1 MSGAMQDAGSRDAAT
16 HYWPQTVTIMTSHS
30 AAPTPAQSP
39 VADSPTGRRR
49 APWLTH
55 TQLFVLDVVMLTAVW
70 GIAWSLRFEGL
81 SWLTSGW
88 REAATYHLVL
98 AVPMWLGIMAA
109 FRLYRRAWGMAS
121 IEELKAMLAAV
132 FVAAVANVTLGIF
145 LLPVL
150 GLSPTRLPLSVI
162 SSHTMWSIVVL
173 TLPRLLARVWIVYRR
188 KHRDRTVQVPVLI
201 LGAGASGRLTA
212 REMLE
217 NPAMGLHPIG
227 YLDDNVLKHGL
238 QVGGLAVLGPVS
250 DLAARIRT
258 HGVRHVIITMSN
270 ASGATIREIVRTCTE
285 AGVEMRTM
293 PQIGE
298 ILSGRIGVNQLR
310 PVEIQDLLRRA
321 PVQTDLG
328 SVRRIVEGQTV
339 LVTGAGGSI
348 GSELCRQIARNA
360 PAHLLLLGHGENSIF
375 DIQQELRSH
384 FPTVPL
390 TCLIADVRD
399 ETRLDA
405 IFSQHRPNTVFHAA
419 AHKHVPLM
427 EDNLAEAI
435 TNNVKGTRTLLDT
448 AVRYE
453 TPQFVLISSDK
464 AVNPSS
470 IMGATKRIAELLVQ
484 RAAVATGRNY
494 VSVRFGNVLG
504 SRGSVVPTFLRQI
517 RAGGP
522 ITITHPDMQ
531 RYFMT
536 IPEAVQLVL
545 QAAVLGRGG
554 EVFVLDMGEPIK
566 IVDLASDLIR
576 LSGLRVGDDVEIHFT
591 GLRPGEKLF
600 EELSR
605 DDESLQPTSH
615 HTVLCS
621 RLGIPPAGVHA
632 HVDALV
638 ESAMRRE
645 DDTVLRKRIAELVPE
660 YIALGTTHPVARE
673 LTLVA

>member
-1 MSGAMQDAGSRDAAT
+1 MTLHTVSPSPAPSPPAGL
-16 HYWPQTVTIMTSHS
+16 
-30 AAPTPAQSP
+30 PAEC
-39 VADSPTGRRR
+39 RK

-55 TQLFVLDVVMLTAVW
+55 NQLFVLDVTMLTAVW

-81 SWLTSGW
+81 GWLESHW
-88 REAATYHLVL
+88 REAASYHLVL

-109 FRLYRRAWGMAS
+109 FRLYRREWGMAS
-121 IEELKAMLAAV
+121 VEELKAMMAAV
-132 FVAAVANVTLGIF
+132 LVAAVANVTLGVF

-162 SSHTMWSIVVL
+162 SSHTMWSIVAL
-173 TLPRLLARVWIVYRR
+173 TLPRLLARVWLVHRR
-188 KHRDRTVQVPVLI
+188 QRRDHTVQAAALI

-217 NPAMGLHPIG
+217 NPAMGLRPIG
-227 YLDDNVLKHGL
+227 YLDDDVSKHHL
-238 QVGGLAVLGPVS
+238 QVGGLYVLGSVCE
-250 DLAARIRT
+250 LEARIRA
-258 HGVRHVIITMSN
+258 HGVRHVIITMSS
-270 ASGATIREIVRTCTE
+270 APGAKIREIVRICTA
-285 AGVEMRTM
+285 AGVDIRTM

-298 ILSGRIGVNQLR
+298 ILSGRKGVNQLR
-310 PVEIQDLLRRA
+310 PVEIQDLLRRE

-328 SVRRIVEGQTV
+328 AVRRNVEGQAV

-384 FPTVPL
+384 FPSVPI
-390 TCLIADVRD
+390 TCLITDIRD

-405 IFSQHRPNTVFHAA
+405 IFGQYRPNTVFHAA

-435 TNNVKGTRTLLDT
+435 TNNVKGTRTLIDA
-448 AVRYE
+448 AVRHG

-484 RAAVATGRNY
+484 RAAVSTGRNY

-545 QAAVLGRGG
+545 QAAVLGKGG
-554 EVFVLDMGEPIK
+554 EVFVLDMGAPIK

-605 DDESLQPTSH
+605 DDESLRPTSH
-615 HTVLCS
+615 HTILCS

-638 ESAMRRE
+638 QAAMRR
-645 DDTVLRKRIAELVPE
+645 DDDSVLRKRIAELVPE

>member
-1 MSGAMQDAGSRDAAT
+1 
-16 HYWPQTVTIMTSHS
+16 
-30 AAPTPAQSP
+30 
-39 VADSPTGRRR
+39 
-49 APWLTH
+49 
-55 TQLFVLDVVMLTAVW
+55 MLTAVW

-81 SWLTSGW
+81 EWLNSSW
-88 REAATYHLVL
+88 REAASYHLML

-109 FRLYRRAWGMAS
+109 FRLYRRAWSMAS
-121 IEELKAMLAAV
+121 VEELKAMLAAV
-132 FVAAVANVTLGIF
+132 LVAAIANVTLGVF

-162 SSHTMWSIVVL
+162 SSHTMWSIVAL
-173 TLPRLLARVWIVYRR
+173 TLPRLLARVWIVHRR
-188 KHRDRTVQVPVLI
+188 QRRDRTIQAPVLI

-217 NPAMGLHPIG
+217 NPAMGMRPIG
-227 YLDDNVLKHGL
+227 YLDDDVSKHDL
-238 QVGGLAVLGPVS
+238 QVGGLSVLGSVHEL
-250 DLAARIRT
+250 DDRIRAY
-258 HGVRHVIITMSN
+258 GVRHVIITMSS
-270 ASGATIREIVRTCTE
+270 APGAKIREIVRICTA
-285 AGVEMRTM
+285 AGVAIRTM

-310 PVEIQDLLRRA
+310 PVEIQDLLRRE

-375 DIQQELRSH
+375 DIQQELRAHYPS
-384 FPTVPL
+384 VPL
-390 TCLIADVRD
+390 TCLITDIRD

-405 IFSQHRPNTVFHAA
+405 IFRQYRPSTVFHAA

-435 TNNVKGTRTLLDT
+435 TNNVKGTRTLIDA
-448 AVRYE
+448 AVRHD

-484 RAAVATGRNY
+484 RAAVSTGRNY

-545 QAAVLGRGG
+545 QAAVLGTGG

-605 DDESLQPTSH
+605 DEENLKPTSH
-615 HTVLCS
+615 HTILCS
-621 RLGIPPAGVHA
+621 HLGIPPAGVHA

-638 ESAMRRE
+638 QSALRRD
-645 DDTVLRKRIAELVPE
+645 DDTVLRQRIAELVPE
-660 YIALGTTHPVARE
+660 YIALGTTYPVARE

>member
-1 MSGAMQDAGSRDAAT
+1 MMSR
-16 HYWPQTVTIMTSHS
+16 S
-30 AAPTPAQSP
+30 ASPTPARLPEVGS
-39 VADSPTGRRR
+39 SIEGRK

-55 TQLFVLDVVMLTAVW
+55 SQLFVLDVTTLTAVW

-81 SWLTSGW
+81 EWLDSSW
-88 REAATYHLVL
+88 RQAASYHLMF

-109 FRLYRRAWGMAS
+109 FRLYHRSWSTAS
-121 IEELKAMLAAV
+121 VEELKAMMAAV
-132 FVAAVANVTLGIF
+132 SVATIANVTLAVF

-162 SSHTMWSIVVL
+162 SSHTLWSIAAL
-173 TLPRLLARVWIVYRR
+173 TLPRLLARVWIVHRR
-188 KHRDRTVQVPVLI
+188 QRRDRTVQAPVLI
-201 LGAGASGRLTA
+201 LGAGAAGRLTA

-217 NPAMGLHPIG
+217 NPAMGLRPIG
-227 YLDDNVLKHGL
+227 YLDDDVSKRNLH
-238 QVGGLAVLGPVS
+238 VGGLRVLGSVRELE
-250 DLAARIRT
+250 DRILT
-258 HGVRHVIITMSN
+258 HGVRHVIITM
-270 ASGATIREIVRTCTE
+270 ASAPGATIREIVRICTA
-285 AGVEMRTM
+285 AGVEIRTM

-298 ILSGRIGVNQLR
+298 IITGRIGVNQLR
-310 PVEIQDLLRRA
+310 PVEIQDLLRRE

-328 SVRRIVEGQTV
+328 SVRRIVQGQTV

-384 FPTVPL
+384 YPSVPL
-390 TCLIADVRD
+390 TCLITDIRD

-405 IFSQHRPNTVFHAA
+405 IFRQYRPSTVFHAA

-435 TNNVKGTRTLLDT
+435 TNNVKGTRSLID
-448 AVRYE
+448 ASVRYE

-484 RAAVATGRNY
+484 RAAVSTGRNY

-536 IPEAVQLVL
+536 IPESVQLVL
-545 QAAVLGRGG
+545 QAAVLGKGG

-576 LSGLRVGDDVEIHFT
+576 LSGLRVSDDVEIQFT

-615 HTVLCS
+615 QTILSS

-638 ESAMRRE
+638 QSAMRR
-645 DDTVLRKRIAELVPE
+645 DDDAVLRQRIGELVPE

>member
-1 MSGAMQDAGSRDAAT
+1 MMSN
-16 HYWPQTVTIMTSHS
+16 S
-30 AAPTPAQSP
+30 ASPTPARLPEVGS
-39 VADSPTGRRR
+39 STEGRK

-55 TQLFVLDVVMLTAVW
+55 SQLLVLDVTTLTAVW

-81 SWLTSGW
+81 EWLDSSW
-88 REAATYHLVL
+88 RQAASYHLMFS
-98 AVPMWLGIMAA
+98 VPMWLGIMAA
-109 FRLYRRAWGMAS
+109 FRLYHRSWSTAS
-121 IEELKAMLAAV
+121 VEELKAMMAAV
-132 FVAAVANVTLGIF
+132 SVATIANVTLAVF

-162 SSHTMWSIVVL
+162 SSHTLWSIAAL
-173 TLPRLLARVWIVYRR
+173 TLPRLLARVWIVHRR
-188 KHRDRTVQVPVLI
+188 QRRDRTVQAPVLI
-201 LGAGASGRLTA
+201 LGAGAAGRLTA

-217 NPAMGLHPIG
+217 NPAMGLRPIG
-227 YLDDNVLKHGL
+227 YLDDDASKRNLH
-238 QVGGLAVLGPVS
+238 VGGLRVLGSVRELE
-250 DLAARIRT
+250 DRILA
-258 HGVRHVIITMSN
+258 HDVRHVIITM
-270 ASGATIREIVRTCTE
+270 ASAPGATIREIVRICTV
-285 AGVEMRTM
+285 AGVEIRTM

-298 ILSGRIGVNQLR
+298 IISGRIGVNQLR
-310 PVEIQDLLRRA
+310 PVEIQDLLRRE

-328 SVRRIVEGQTV
+328 SVRRIVQGQTV

-384 FPTVPL
+384 YPSVPL
-390 TCLIADVRD
+390 TCLITDIRD

-405 IFSQHRPNTVFHAA
+405 IFRQYRPSTVFHAA

-435 TNNVKGTRTLLDT
+435 TNNVKGTRSLID
-448 AVRYE
+448 ASVRYE

-484 RAAVATGRNY
+484 RAAVSTGRNY

-536 IPEAVQLVL
+536 IPESVQLVL
-545 QAAVLGRGG
+545 QAAVLGKGG

-576 LSGLRVGDDVEIHFT
+576 LSGLRVSDDVEIQFT

-615 HTVLCS
+615 QTILSS

-632 HVDALV
+632 HVEALV
-638 ESAMRRE
+638 QSAMRR
-645 DDTVLRKRIAELVPE
+645 DDDAVLRQRIAELVPE
-660 YIALGTTHPVARE
+660 YIALGTTYPVARE

>member
-1 MSGAMQDAGSRDAAT
+1 MALPHSEIS
-16 HYWPQTVTIMTSHS
+16 MTSNT
-30 AAPTPAQSP
+30 A
-39 VADSPTGRRR
+39 SPT
-49 APWLTH
+49 L
-55 TQLFVLDVVMLTAVW
+55 TQLPEVASSTEGRKTPPLTMSQLFLFDVTTLTAVW
-70 GIAWSLRFEGL
+70 GVSWSLRFEGL
-81 SWLTSGW
+81 AWLDSSWRG
-88 REAATYHLVL
+88 AASFHLLL
-98 AVPMWLGIMAA
+98 AVPLWLGIMAA
-109 FRLYRRAWGMAS
+109 FHLYRRAWGMAS
-121 IEELKAMLAAV
+121 VEELKVMMVALSIAAI
-132 FVAAVANVTLGIF
+132 ANVTLGLF
-145 LLPVL
+145 LLPLL
-150 GLSPTRLPLSVI
+150 GLSAARLPLSII
-162 SSHTMWSIVVL
+162 SSHTLWSIIVL
-173 TLPRLLARVWIVYRR
+173 TLPRFLPRVWIMDRR
-188 KHRDRTVQVPVLI
+188 QRRDRTVQAPALI

-217 NPAMGLHPIG
+217 HPSMGLRPIG
-227 YLDDNVLKHGL
+227 YLDDDTSKHGL
-238 QVGGLAVLGPVS
+238 HVGGLRVLGAI
-250 DLAARIRT
+250 DELEERIRV

-270 ASGATIREIVRTCTE
+270 ASGAKIREIVRICAA
-285 AGVEMRTM
+285 AGVETRTM
-293 PQIGE
+293 PQLGE

-328 SVRRIVEGQTV
+328 AVRRIVEGQTV

-384 FPTVPL
+384 FPSVPL
-390 TCLIADVRD
+390 TCLITDIRD
-399 ETRLDA
+399 ETRLDT
-405 IFSQHRPNTVFHAA
+405 IFSQYRPNTVFHAA

-435 TNNVKGTRTLLDT
+435 TNNVMGTRTLVDA
-448 AVRYE
+448 AVRHD

-484 RAAVATGRNY
+484 RAAVSTGRNF

-522 ITITHPDMQ
+522 VTITHPDMQ

-554 EVFVLDMGEPIK
+554 EVFVLDMGAPIK

-615 HTVLCS
+615 HTILCS
-621 RLGIPPAGVHA
+621 RLGVPPAGVRA
-632 HVDALV
+632 HVDGLV
-638 ESAMRRE
+638 QSAMRR
-645 DDTVLRKRIAELVPE
+645 DDDAVLRQRIAELVPE

>member
-1 MSGAMQDAGSRDAAT
+1 MMSN
-16 HYWPQTVTIMTSHS
+16 S
-30 AAPTPAQSP
+30 ASPTPARLPEVGS
-39 VADSPTGRRR
+39 STEGRK

-55 TQLFVLDVVMLTAVW
+55 SQLLVLDVTTLTAVW

-81 SWLTSGW
+81 EWLDSSW
-88 REAATYHLVL
+88 RQAASYHLMFS
-98 AVPMWLGIMAA
+98 VPMWLGIMAA
-109 FRLYRRAWGMAS
+109 FRLYHRSWSTAS
-121 IEELKAMLAAV
+121 VEELKAMMAAV
-132 FVAAVANVTLGIF
+132 SVATIANVTLAVF

-162 SSHTMWSIVVL
+162 SSHTLWSIAAL
-173 TLPRLLARVWIVYRR
+173 TLPRLLARVWIVHRR
-188 KHRDRTVQVPVLI
+188 QRRDRTVQAPVLI
-201 LGAGASGRLTA
+201 LGAGAAGRLTA

-217 NPAMGLHPIG
+217 NPAMGLRPIG
-227 YLDDNVLKHGL
+227 YLDDDASKRNLH
-238 QVGGLAVLGPVS
+238 VGGLRVLGSVRELE
-250 DLAARIRT
+250 DRILA
-258 HGVRHVIITMSN
+258 HDVRHVIITM
-270 ASGATIREIVRTCTE
+270 ASAPGATIREIVRICTV
-285 AGVEMRTM
+285 AGVEIRTM

-298 ILSGRIGVNQLR
+298 IISGRIGVNQLR
-310 PVEIQDLLRRA
+310 PVEIQDLLRRE

-328 SVRRIVEGQTV
+328 SVRRIVQGQTV

-384 FPTVPL
+384 YPSVPL
-390 TCLIADVRD
+390 TCLITDIRD

-405 IFSQHRPNTVFHAA
+405 IFRQYRPSTVFHAA

-435 TNNVKGTRTLLDT
+435 TNNVKGTRSLID
-448 AVRYE
+448 ASVRYE

-484 RAAVATGRNY
+484 RAAVSTGRNY

-536 IPEAVQLVL
+536 IPESVQLVL

-576 LSGLRVGDDVEIHFT
+576 LSGLRVSDDVEIQFT

-615 HTVLCS
+615 QTILSS

-638 ESAMRRE
+638 QSAMRR
-645 DDTVLRKRIAELVPE
+645 DDDAVLRQRIAELVPE
-660 YIALGTTHPVARE
+660 YIALGTTYPVARE

>member
-1 MSGAMQDAGSRDAAT
+1 MPNSTQTEDFMTPRSTAPSPDQLLSAGSPIEDRK
-16 HYWPQTVTIMTSHS
+16 
-30 AAPTPAQSP
+30 
-39 VADSPTGRRR
+39 

-55 TQLFVLDVVMLTAVW
+55 SQLLVLDVTMLTAVW
-70 GIAWSLRFEGL
+70 ALAWSLRFEGL
-81 SWLTSGW
+81 GW
-88 REAATYHLVL
+88 IDSAWRGAAGYQLLL
-98 AVPMWLGIMAA
+98 ALPMWLAIMAA
-109 FRLYRRAWGMAS
+109 FRLYRRAWSVAS
-121 IEELKAMLAAV
+121 IDELTAMMAAVLVATIANVMLAV
-132 FVAAVANVTLGIF
+132 V
-145 LLPVL
+145 LLPML

-162 SSHTMWSIVVL
+162 SSHTMWSIVAL
-173 TLPRLLARVWIVYRR
+173 ALPRLLARIWTLHRR
-188 KHRDRTVQVPVLI
+188 QRRDRTVQLPVLI
-201 LGAGASGRLTA
+201 LGAGAAGRLTA

-217 NPAMGLHPIG
+217 NPSMGLHPIG
-227 YLDDNVLKHGL
+227 YLDDDASKHNL
-238 QVGGLAVLGPVS
+238 RVGGLCVLGPVS
-250 DLAARIRT
+250 ELEEQILA
-258 HGVRHVIITMSN
+258 HGIRHVIITMSS
-270 ASGATIREIVRTCTE
+270 APGAKIREIVRICTA
-285 AGVEMRTM
+285 AGVETRTM
-293 PQIGE
+293 PQLGE
-298 ILSGRIGVNQLR
+298 ILSGRVGVNQLR

-321 PVQTDLG
+321 SVQTDLG

-348 GSELCRQIARNA
+348 GSELCRQIARHA

-384 FPTVPL
+384 YPSVPL
-390 TCLIADVRD
+390 TCLITDIRD
-399 ETRLDA
+399 ETRLDS
-405 IFSQHRPNTVFHAA
+405 IFSQYRPNTVFHAA

-427 EDNLAEAI
+427 EENLAEAI
-435 TNNVKGTRTLLDT
+435 TNNVKGTRTLIDA
-448 AVRYE
+448 AVRHD

-484 RAAVATGRNY
+484 RAAVSTGRNY

-522 ITITHPDMQ
+522 ITITHPDMR

-545 QAAVLGRGG
+545 QAAVLGKGG

-615 HTVLCS
+615 HTILCS

-638 ESAMRRE
+638 QSAMRR
-645 DDTVLRKRIAELVPE
+645 DDDVVLRQRIAELVPE
-660 YIALGTTHPVARE
+660 YIALGTTHPVPRE

>member
-1 MSGAMQDAGSRDAAT
+1 MTPRSTVLTPDQTPIAGSLIESRK
-16 HYWPQTVTIMTSHS
+16 
-30 AAPTPAQSP
+30 
-39 VADSPTGRRR
+39 
-49 APWLTH
+49 APWLTSS
-55 TQLFVLDVVMLTAVW
+55 QLLVLDVTLLTAVW
-70 GIAWSLRFEGL
+70 ALAWTLRFEGL
-81 SWLTSGW
+81 DWISSAW
-88 REAATYHLVL
+88 RGAAGYQLLL
-98 AVPMWLGIMAA
+98 ALPLWIASMAA
-109 FRLYRRAWGMAS
+109 FRLYRRAWNMAS
-121 IEELKAMLAAV
+121 IDELTAMMAAVLVAAIANVMLAV
-132 FVAAVANVTLGIF
+132 FV
-145 LLPVL
+145 LPVL
-150 GLSPTRLPLSVI
+150 GLSSTRLPLSVI
-162 SSHTMWSIVVL
+162 SSHTTWSIAAL
-173 TLPRLLARVWIVYRR
+173 TLPRLLARIWTLHRR
-188 KHRDRTVQVPVLI
+188 QRRDRTVQLPVLI
-201 LGAGASGRLTA
+201 LGAGASGRNTA
-212 REMLE
+212 REMRE
-217 NPAMGLHPIG
+217 NPSMGLHPIG
-227 YLDDNVLKHGL
+227 YLDDDVSKHHL
-238 QVGGLAVLGPVS
+238 HVGGLRVLGPVS
-250 DLAARIRT
+250 ALEAQIRA
-258 HGVRHVIITMSN
+258 HGIRHVIITMPS
-270 ASGATIREIVRTCTE
+270 APGAKIREIVRICTA
-285 AGVEMRTM
+285 AGVETRTM
-293 PQIGE
+293 PRIGE
-298 ILSGRIGVNQLR
+298 ILSGRVGVNQLR
-310 PVEIQDLLRRA
+310 PVEIQDLLRRES
-321 PVQTDLG
+321 VQTDFG
-328 SVRRIVEGQTV
+328 AVRRIVEGQTV

-375 DIQQELRSH
+375 EIQQELRAH
-384 FPTVPL
+384 FPSLPL
-390 TCLIADVRD
+390 SCLITDIRD

-405 IFSQHRPNTVFHAA
+405 IFSQHQPNTVFHAA

-435 TNNVKGTRTLLDT
+435 TNNVKGTRTLVDA
-448 AVRYE
+448 AVRHG

-484 RAAVATGRNY
+484 RAAVSTGRNY

-545 QAAVLGRGG
+545 QAAVLGTGG

-615 HTVLCS
+615 HAVLCS

-632 HVDALV
+632 NVEALV
-638 ESAMRRE
+638 QAAMRRE
-645 DDTVLRKRIAELVPE
+645 DDTVLRQRLAELVPE
-660 YIALGTTHPVARE
+660 YIALGTRHPVPRE

>member
-1 MSGAMQDAGSRDAAT
+1 
-16 HYWPQTVTIMTSHS
+16 MTSQS
-30 AAPTPAQSP
+30 TSPTPEQLPDVGSP
-39 VADSPTGRRR
+39 AECRR

-55 TQLFVLDVVMLTAVW
+55 NQLFVLDVTTLTAVW

-81 SWLTSGW
+81 EWLDSSW
-88 REAATYHLVL
+88 REAASYHLLL

-121 IEELKAMLAAV
+121 VEELKAMMAAV
-132 FVAAVANVTLGIF
+132 FVAAIANVTLGVF

-162 SSHTMWSIVVL
+162 SSHTMWSIVAL
-173 TLPRLLARVWIVYRR
+173 TLPRFLARVWISHRR
-188 KHRDRTVQVPVLI
+188 QRRDRTVQAPVLI
-201 LGAGASGRLTA
+201 LGAGPSGRLTA

-217 NPAMGLHPIG
+217 HPAMGLRPIG
-227 YLDDNVLKHGL
+227 YLDDDATKHNVH
-238 QVGGLAVLGPVS
+238 VGGLAVLGPVS
-250 DLAARIRT
+250 ELEERIRT
-258 HGVRHVIITMSN
+258 YRVRHVIITMSS
-270 ASGATIREIVRTCTE
+270 APGAKIREIVRVCAA
-285 AGVEMRTM
+285 AGVEIRTM

-298 ILSGRIGVNQLR
+298 IISGRVGVNQLR
-310 PVEIQDLLRRA
+310 PVEIQDLLRRQ

-360 PAHLLLLGHGENSIF
+360 PSHLLLLGHGENSIF
-375 DIQQELRSH
+375 DIQQELRTNYPS
-384 FPTVPL
+384 VPL
-390 TCLIADVRD
+390 TCLITDIRD
-399 ETRLDA
+399 ETRLDS
-405 IFSQHRPNTVFHAA
+405 IFAQFRPNTVFHAA

-435 TNNVKGTRTLLDT
+435 TNNVKGTRTLIDA
-448 AVRYE
+448 AVRHD

-484 RAAVATGRNY
+484 RAAVSTGRNY

-545 QAAVLGRGG
+545 QAAVLGKGG

-638 ESAMRRE
+638 QSAMRRD
-645 DDTVLRKRIAELVPE
+645 DDTVLRQRIAELVPE

>member
-1 MSGAMQDAGSRDAAT
+1 M
-16 HYWPQTVTIMTSHS
+16 MTPSSTS
-30 AAPTPAQSP
+30 ATPAQLS
-39 VADSPTGRRR
+39 AIASPTEFRK

-55 TQLFVLDVVMLTAVW
+55 SQLLVLDVTLLTAVW
-70 GIAWSLRFEGL
+70 GLAWTLRFEGL
-81 SWLTSGW
+81 EWLTSSW
-88 REAATYHLVL
+88 REAASYHLLL
-98 AVPMWLGIMAA
+98 AVPMWIGIMAA
-109 FRLYRRAWGMAS
+109 FRLYRRAWSMAS
-121 IEELKAMLAAV
+121 IEEVKTMMAAV
-132 FVAAVANVTLGIF
+132 FVATIANVTLGVF

-162 SSHTMWSIVVL
+162 SSHTMWSIVAL
-173 TLPRLLARVWIVYRR
+173 TLPRLLARVWIVHRR
-188 KHRDRTVQVPVLI
+188 QRRDQTAQVPVLI

-217 NPAMGLHPIG
+217 HPAMGLHPIG
-227 YLDDNVLKHGL
+227 YLDDDASKCHLH
-238 QVGGLAVLGPVS
+238 VGGLRVLGPVS
-250 DLAARIRT
+250 ELEARIRA
-258 HGVRHVIITMSN
+258 HGVRHVIVTMSS
-270 ASGATIREIVRTCTE
+270 APGAKIREIVRICTA
-285 AGVEMRTM
+285 AGVETRTM

-375 DIQQELRSH
+375 EIQQELRSH
-384 FPTVPL
+384 FPAVPL
-390 TCLIADVRD
+390 TCLIADIRD

-405 IFSQHRPNTVFHAA
+405 IFSQYRPNTVFHAA

-427 EDNLAEAI
+427 EENLAEAI
-435 TNNVKGTRTLLDT
+435 TNNVKGTRTLIDA
-448 AVRYE
+448 AVRHD

-484 RAAVATGRNY
+484 RAAVSTGRNY

-545 QAAVLGRGG
+545 QAAVLGQGG

-605 DDESLQPTSH
+605 DDESLLPTSH
-615 HTVLCS
+615 HTILCS

-632 HVDALV
+632 NVDALV
-638 ESAMRRE
+638 QSAMRRD
-645 DDTVLRKRIAELVPE
+645 DDTVLRQRIAELVPE
-660 YIALGTTHPVARE
+660 YIALGTTHPVPRE

>member
-1 MSGAMQDAGSRDAAT
+1 MSRS
-16 HYWPQTVTIMTSHS
+16 PS
-30 AAPTPAQSP
+30 PTPAQSP
-39 VADSPTGRRR
+39 TAGSPTECRR

-55 TQLFVLDVVMLTAVW
+55 NQLFVLDVTTLVAVW

-81 SWLTSGW
+81 DWLESGW
-88 REAATYHLVL
+88 REAASYHLML
-98 AVPMWLGIMAA
+98 AVPMWLGIMAV

-121 IEELKAMLAAV
+121 VEELKAMMAAV
-132 FVAAVANVTLGIF
+132 LVAAIANITLGVF

-162 SSHTMWSIVVL
+162 SSHTVWSIVAL
-173 TLPRLLARVWIVYRR
+173 TLPRFLARVWILHRR
-188 KHRDRTVQVPVLI
+188 QRHDHTVLAPALI

-217 NPAMGLHPIG
+217 NPSMGLRPIG
-227 YLDDNVLKHGL
+227 YLDDDVSKHNMH
-238 QVGGLAVLGPVS
+238 VGGLCVLGSVS
-250 DLAARIRT
+250 ELEERIRAY
-258 HGVRHVIITMSN
+258 GVRHVIITMSD
-270 ASGATIREIVRTCTE
+270 APGAKIREIVRICTA
-285 AGVEMRTM
+285 AGVETRTM
-293 PQIGE
+293 PQFGE
-298 ILSGRIGVNQLR
+298 ILSGRVGVNQLR

-328 SVRRIVEGQTV
+328 AVRRIVQGQTV

-360 PAHLLLLGHGENSIF
+360 PGHLLLLGHGENSIF

-384 FPTVPL
+384 FPSVPL
-390 TCLIADVRD
+390 TCLITDIRD

-405 IFSQHRPNTVFHAA
+405 IFNQYRPNTVFHAA

-427 EDNLAEAI
+427 EENLAEAI
-435 TNNVKGTRTLLDT
+435 TNNVKGTRTLIDA
-448 AVRYE
+448 AVRHD

-484 RAAVATGRNY
+484 RAAVSTGRNY

-554 EVFVLDMGEPIK
+554 EVFVLDMGAPIK

-615 HTVLCS
+615 HTILCS
-621 RLGIPPAGVHA
+621 RLGIPPAGGHA

-638 ESAMRRE
+638 QSAMRR
-645 DDTVLRKRIAELVPE
+645 DDDAVLRQRIAELVPE

>member
-1 MSGAMQDAGSRDAAT
+1 MSYS
-16 HYWPQTVTIMTSHS
+16 PQTVQVMTSS
-30 AAPTPAQSP
+30 ST
-39 VADSPTGRRR
+39 SPTRPPLPVTASPAESRK

-55 TQLFVLDVVMLTAVW
+55 NQLFVLDVVMLTAVW
-70 GIAWSLRFEGL
+70 GMAWTLRFEGL
-81 SWLTSGW
+81 DWLDSSW
-88 REAATYHLVL
+88 RQAASFHLML

-109 FRLYRRAWGMAS
+109 FRLYRRAWSMAS

-132 FVAAVANVTLGIF
+132 FVAAIANVTLGVF

-150 GLSPTRLPLSVI
+150 GLSATRLPLSVI
-162 SSHTMWSIVVL
+162 SSHTMWSIVAL
-173 TLPRLLARVWIVYRR
+173 TLPRLLARVWIVHRR
-188 KHRDRTVQVPVLI
+188 QRRDHTAQAPVLI

-227 YLDDNVLKHGL
+227 YLDDDASKRNVH
-238 QVGGLAVLGPVS
+238 VGGLCVLGPVS
-250 DLAARIRT
+250 ELDARIRA
-258 HGVRHVIITMSN
+258 HGVRHVIITMSS
-270 ASGATIREIVRTCTE
+270 APGAKIREIVRICTA
-285 AGVEMRTM
+285 AGVATRTM

-348 GSELCRQIARNA
+348 GSELCRQIARNG

-384 FPTVPL
+384 FPSVPL
-390 TCLIADVRD
+390 TCLITDIRD

-405 IFSQHRPNTVFHAA
+405 IFSQYRPNTVFHAA

-427 EDNLAEAI
+427 EENLAEAI
-435 TNNVKGTRTLLDT
+435 TNNVKGTRTLVDA
-448 AVRYE
+448 AVRHD

-484 RAAVATGRNY
+484 RAAVSTGRNY

-545 QAAVLGRGG
+545 QAAVLGQGG

-600 EELSR
+600 EELAR

-615 HTVLCS
+615 HTILCS

-638 ESAMRRE
+638 QSAMRRDE
-645 DDTVLRKRIAELVPE
+645 DIVLRKRIAELVPE
-660 YIALGTTHPVARE
+660 YIALGTTHSVARE